1 MDVRVH
7 EDLVSVS
14 GAHGGMVLGRR
25 PRFVE
30 PEDQIAAGSTVAT
43 MPGTIVAVAV
53 EVGDTVAAG
62 DVLVV
67 MEAMKMELSVTAS
80 MAGVVTSV
88 AVTEGDSVEAGAA
101 IVVVDEIT

>member
-1 MDVRVH
+1 M
-7 EDLVSVS
+7 
-14 GAHGGMVLGRR
+14 LGRL

-30 PEDQIAAGSTVAT
+30 PEDQVEAGSTVAT
-43 MPGTIVAVAV
+43 MPGTIVAVSV

-80 MAGVVTSV
+80 VAGVVTAVPV
-88 AVTEGDSVEAGAA
+88 AEGDSVEAGAPL
-101 IVVVDEIT
+101 VVVDETG